1 MRMANGSRGF
11 TLVEL
16 LVVIAIIGILVALL
30 LPAIQAARE
39 AARRMECSNHL
50 KQIGMAVQTHLD
62 AQKIFPTDGWSAYLL
77 GDPDRGF
84 TKRQPGG
91 WPYNILPGLE
101 QRALHDLGKRG
112 TIAEKMQAALLLA
125 RTPLGVMM
133 CPTRR
138 PPLLFSNAAHGTFV
152 GHNADPAPSNDATV
166 ARGDYAACG
175 GDVNAWLYQDVTIEQ
190 GEDPSFAWWNTD
202 VLTGVSYVRS
212 ELKIREIIDGLSR
225 QIFAGEKYLTP
236 DAYYSGLDW
245 ADNESL
251 MVGFND
257 DTCRF
262 TQIPPQRDRRGMYD
276 SYPFGSAHPNTA
288 NFVFCDGSVHSIAYS
303 IDGDVFSRLGNRKDG
318 VPVDGTQF

>member
-1 MRMANGSRGF
+1 MRQARQSRGF

-39 AARRMECSNHL
+39 AARRLECSNHL
-50 KQIGMAVQTHLD
+50 KQIGLAVQTHLD
-62 AQKIFPTDGWSAYLL
+62 SQKIFPTGGWSAYLL

-101 QRALHDLGKRG
+101 LHSLHNLGKRG
-112 TIAEKMQAALLLA
+112 TPAEKMQSACQLA
-125 RTPLGVMM
+125 RTPLAVMM

-138 PPLLFSNAAHGTFV
+138 PPVLFSNAAHGTFLA
-152 GHNADPAPSNDATV
+152 HNADPAPTNDPTV
-166 ARGDYAACG
+166 ARGDYAVCG
-175 GDVNAWLYQDVTIEQ
+175 GDVNAWLYQDATIEQ
-190 GEDPSFAWWNTD
+190 GEDPSFAWWSTD

-212 ELKIREIIDGLSR
+212 ELRIREIVDGLSR
-225 QIFAGEKYLTP
+225 QIYAGEKYLNP
-236 DAYYSGLDW
+236 DAYYTGLDW

-257 DTCRF
+257 DTTRF
-262 TQIPPQRDRRGMYD
+262 AQIPPQRDRRGLSD
-276 SYPFGSAHPNTA
+276 SYPFGSAHPATC

-303 IDGDVFSRLGNRKDG
+303 IDGDIFSRIGNRKDG
-318 VPVDGTQF
+318 NPVDTSRW